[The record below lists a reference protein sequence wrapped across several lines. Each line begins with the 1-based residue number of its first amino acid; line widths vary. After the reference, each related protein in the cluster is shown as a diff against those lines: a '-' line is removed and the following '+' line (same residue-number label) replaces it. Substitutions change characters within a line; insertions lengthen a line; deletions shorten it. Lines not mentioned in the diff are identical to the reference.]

1 MPIKIEAPKRVSK
14 AMNIIMAHP
23 TGNANVRAAAKGF
36 NQARILSKFYTSI
49 ATFDGD
55 ILDKLSSIGP
65 LSELKRRKFDIS
77 LKDVT
82 HTWPWKETGRLLA
95 TKAGYSSLV
104 KHESGKFSVDA
115 VYHSLDKH
123 VASRL
128 KLDHLAGVK
137 SVYGY
142 EDGAAG
148 MFQVAKEL
156 GLKCFY
162 DLPIGYWKTARRM
175 LKVEQEKWPDWAETL
190 VGMSDSPSKLARKDL
205 ELQLADRIYVAS
217 RFTADTLND
226 HEGLRA
232 PIEVI
237 PYGFPDVAANRTYRG
252 PASQRKIK
260 LLFVGRME
268 QRKGVANMF
277 AAVAKIRNHVELTV
291 VGVKSTE
298 NCAALNSAVAEHK
311 YIPNLPHADILELM
325 KQHDVLLFPSL
336 FEGFGLVITEAMSQG
351 TPVITTERTAG
362 PDLIDHDENGWLTE
376 AGSTEGLLAAIEN
389 IISRP
394 SRIISAGKAAMET
407 ARRRPWE
414 VYGKELANSII
425 TNSK

>member
-1 MPIKIEAPKRVSK
+1 LIKPVVSKRVNK
-14 AMNIIMAHP
+14 PPGIIMAHP
-23 TGNANVRAAAKGF
+23 TGNANVRAAVNGF

-49 ATFDGD
+49 ATFNGD
-55 ILDKLSSIGP
+55 LLDKLSSIGP
-65 LSELKRRKFDIS
+65 LSELKRRRFDIS

-95 TKAGYSSLV
+95 TKAGYRSLV
-104 KHESGKFSVDA
+104 KHESGRFSVDA

-123 VASRL
+123 VAARL
-128 KLDHLAGVK
+128 KLHQQAGVK
-137 SVYGY
+137 SVYAY
-142 EDGAAG
+142 EDGAAC
-148 MFQVAKEL
+148 MFQVAREL
-156 GLKCFY
+156 GLKRFY
-162 DLPIGYWKTARRM
+162 DLPIGYWKTARQM

-190 VGMSDSPSKLARKDL
+190 VGMSDSDNKLARKDL
-205 ELQLADRIYVAS
+205 ELQLASRIYVAS
-217 RFTADTLND
+217 RFTANTLKD
-226 HEGLRA
+226 YDGLRA

-252 PASQRKIK
+252 PESQRRIK
-260 LLFVGRME
+260 LLFVGRLE

-277 AAVAKIRNHVELTV
+277 AAVAKVKKHVDLTV

-298 NCAALNSAVAEHK
+298 NCAPLNAALSEHK
-311 YIPNLPHADILELM
+311 YIPNLPHDDILELM

-362 PDLIDHDENGWLTE
+362 PDLINHEENGWLTE

-394 SRIISAGKAAMET
+394 SGIISAGKAAMET
-407 ARRRPWE
+407 ARQRPWE
-414 VYGKELANSII
+414 VYGRELANSII
-425 TNSK
+425 ANS